1 MMQVREMSTGKVLA
15 MKVLNEKDISSTDE
29 AQAKLIKIDSP
40 FLTKLHD
47 SFETADK
54 LNLDLT

>member
-1 MMQVREMSTGKVLA
+1 MSTGKVLA